1 MNNTPVADGRALH
14 ATASAF
20 DAQRSKLPVPGDPH
34 RSPDTVAVAGQIS
47 QLGTLITTLGDQILF
62 RANSANQA
70 PHSARVITS
79 FAAAVGPA
87 SQAISA
93 LGSVANQLSFLDQT
107 EHLRDQPDARGARDV
122 ATLVIG
128 NALGMADTALR
139 DAADSL
145 HAASTTVAPP
155 SVRLQAARSR
165 STTAAPSP
173 APPPS
178 SATAAPVP
186 PNRITRSR

>member
-1 MNNTPVADGRALH
+1 MNNTPVADARALH

-20 DAQRSKLPVPGDPH
+20 DAQRSKLPAPGD
-34 RSPDTVAVAGQIS
+34 RSPDTVAVARQIS
-47 QLGTLITTLGDQILF
+47 QLGTLISTLGDQVLF
-62 RANSANQA
+62 RANAETQA
-70 PHSARVITS
+70 PHSAKVITS

-87 SQAISA
+87 SQAESA

-107 EHLRDQPDARGARDV
+107 EHLRDQPDARGAREV

-128 NALGMADTALR
+128 NALGMADKALC

-145 HAASTTVAPP
+145 HAASATVSST

-173 APPPS
+173 APSPS
-178 SATAAPVP
+178 AAPAAAAP
-186 PNRITRSR
+186 PDWITRSR